1 MNYVDFDPKKH
12 KGRQLYELQSKEMGD
27 MVATV
32 VVPTD
37 TPFEQAALTPWYYV
51 VEAEEQGGP

>member
-37 TPFEQAALTPWYYV
+37 TPFEQAAQTPWYYV
-51 VEAEEQGGP
+51 VEAEEGES